1 MIIINV
7 SFLKNC
13 SLRLQKCQLLCNE
26 NSRDHIRKSNGIE
39 EVVTRD
45 LIISNGAMKVKILSR
60 KVILNDLIVKITE
73 TIVIEI
79 ITMADIIMEGIE
91 VVVVVVAEVIEEIE
105 VGEAEADIIDE

>member
-13 SLRLQKCQLLCNE
+13 NLRLQKCQLLCNE

-45 LIISNGAMKVKILSR
+45 LIISNGAMKVKILSL

-73 TIVIEI
+73 TIVVEI
-79 ITMADIIMEGIE
+79 ITMADIILEGIE
-91 VVVVVVAEVIEEIE
+91 VVVVAEVIEEIE